1 MIGQTLSMIFPTSG
15 ASPTFGQASPRSH
28 DEESIYDYFLRMKDE
43 LLWPRILVRSA
54 PPPDEI

>member
-1 MIGQTLSMIFPTSG
+1 MIGLSFSMILPMIGAAPSFDRTSPAG
-15 ASPTFGQASPRSH
+15 H
-28 DEESIYDYFLRMKDE
+28 DEETVYDFFLRMKDE

>member
-1 MIGQTLSMIFPTSG
+1 MIGQTLSMILLATGEAPS
-15 ASPTFGQASPRSH
+15 FGFASPRGH
-28 DEESIYDYFLRMKDE
+28 DQESIIHYLQRVKDE

>member
-1 MIGQTLSMIFPTSG
+1 MIGQTLSMIFPAALAAPSLG
-15 ASPTFGQASPRSH
+15 AQSQADHGETVFTYLQRV
-28 DEESIYDYFLRMKDE
+28 RDE